1 MKTRQSLS
9 HSHTVTPAA
18 TVSAY
23 DGWRDTVSITVCDE
37 HDGGTDEVT
46 LELPEN
52 VFEKLVD
59 KVNAIVA
66 EKLEKLEDLKVE

>member
-23 DGWRDTVSITVCDE
+23 DGWRDTVSITVRDE

-66 EKLEKLEDLKVE
+66 EKLEKLEDLEVE

>member
-23 DGWRDTVSITVCDE
+23 DGWRDTVSITVRDE